1 LGRNCDNLRLV
12 LQVAG
17 RPSARSLLLWLGLV
31 VSAVFMYLAVRGV
44 DWADVGDAL
53 KGSNYWW
60 IVPALAALAAGVA
73 VRAVR
78 WQFLFTRARRPAFE
92 AALNALVVGIFV
104 NTILPARAGEAARIV
119 MLNQQQQTSRVE
131 ALGTVVLERALDI
144 LCLLLL
150 LFAVS
155 PWLPPV
161 SWLQPAV
168 AIAAGLAIL
177 LGSLAWMLARY
188 GDRPI
193 RAALRP
199 LARFRLVGEKRLEL
213 AGANFA
219 MGFAALRDW
228 GLLVGGLALTML
240 SWLCL
245 GLSMWFVLQAFD
257 LGLSPLAGV
266 LVAIAVNIGMIL
278 PSSPAGVGVFEAAVV
293 VALDAYGVPKE
304 QALSCALV
312 AHALNIVPFLVAGP
326 LVLHAHA
333 VSLRRASART

>member
-1 LGRNCDNLRLV
+1 M

-17 RPSARSLLLWLGLV
+17 RPGARSLLLWLGLA
-31 VSAVFMYLAVRGV
+31 VSAVFLYLAVRGV
-44 DWADVGDAL
+44 DWAEVRAAL
-53 KGSNYWW
+53 GASNYWW
-60 IVPALAALAAGVA
+60 LAPALVALAAGVA
-73 VRAVR
+73 VRALR
-78 WQFLFTRARRPAFE
+78 WQFLFTRATRPTFR
-92 AALNALVVGIFV
+92 AALDALLVGIFV

-119 MLNQQQQTSRVE
+119 VLNQQQQTSRVE

-150 LFAVS
+150 LFAVA

-161 SWLQPAV
+161 SWLEPA
-168 AIAAGLAIL
+168 AALAGALAVIL
-177 LGSLAWMLARY
+177 GALALVLARY

-199 LARFRLVGEKRLEL
+199 LARFRIVGEKRLEL
-213 AGANFA
+213 AGANLA
-219 MGFAALRDW
+219 RGFVALRDW
-228 GLLVGGLALTML
+228 RLLIGGIALTML

-245 GLSMWFVLQAFD
+245 GLSMWFVLVAFD

-278 PSSPAGVGVFEAAVV
+278 PSSPAAVGVFEAAVL

-312 AHALNIVPFLVAGP
+312 AHALNVVPFLVAGP

-333 VSLRRASART
+333 VSLRRAGAGA